1 MQACQVVSAKQQVD
15 ATTFR
20 NRMDV
25 SSRNCNAKSR
35 LPNQGVKLQKK
46 YQLDEAVFYWFF
58 RRLKTAIPEKFV
70 RIQWVKRF
78 VTAYIKM
85 KTAVKNRRTRIC
97 RYIGLLRQN
106 ARHGNTV
113 KLRQ

>member
-1 MQACQVVSAKQQVD
+1 MVVFYINAGCVRLFLQNSKLKQGHSE
-15 ATTFR
+15 TITR
-20 NRMDV
+20 N
-25 SSRNCNAKSR
+25 SRF
-35 LPNQGVKLQKK
+35 PYQGVKLQKK

-106 ARHGNTV
+106 ARHCNTV
-113 KLRQ
+113 KF

>member
-1 MQACQVVSAKQQVD
+1 MNAGSFRLFLQLSKLMQRLSE
-15 ATTFR
+15 TEWTFHPETVTR
-20 NRMDV
+20 N
-25 SSRNCNAKSR
+25 SR

-106 ARHGNTV
+106 ARHCNTV
-113 KLRQ
+113 KF